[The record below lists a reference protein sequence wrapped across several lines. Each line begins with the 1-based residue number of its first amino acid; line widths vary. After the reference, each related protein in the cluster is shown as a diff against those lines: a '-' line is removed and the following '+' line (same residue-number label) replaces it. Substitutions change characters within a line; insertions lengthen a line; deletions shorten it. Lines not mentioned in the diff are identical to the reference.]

1 MKNIQIT
8 HNNQE
13 TKDFGQEL
21 AKDLLPGVS
30 LCLSGDL
37 GAGKTTLTQGILE
50 GLGAEGPYTSPT
62 FVIMKEYTL
71 PVPTESGIS
80 RVYHIDAY
88 RIETKDIEHLGFE
101 EWCSDPKGLVILEWP
116 ERVPEV
122 LPEKRIEN
130 NLEQEGEDERKITC
144 NVPAYE

>member
-1 MKNIQIT
+1 MENRQIT
-8 HNNQE
+8 HSNQE
-13 TKDFGQEL
+13 TKDFGQKL
-21 AKDLLPGVS
+21 AKELHPGVS

-50 GLGAEGPYTSPT
+50 GLGALGPYTSPT
-62 FVIMKEYTL
+62 FVIMKEYSL
-71 PVPTESGIS
+71 PVPTETGVS

-122 LPEKRIEN
+122 LPEKRIDIHIVQKNET
-130 NLEQEGEDERKITC
+130 EREIELKK
-144 NVPAYE
+144 V

>member
-21 AKDLLPGVS
+21 AKDLLPGIS
-30 LCLSGDL
+30 LCLSGNL

-62 FVIMKEYTL
+62 FVIMKEYAL
-71 PVPTESGIS
+71 KKATETGIKHI
-80 RVYHIDAY
+80 YHVDAY
-88 RIETKDIEHLGFE
+88 RIESKDIEHLGFE
-101 EWCSDPKGLVILEWP
+101 EWCSDPGGLVILEWP
-116 ERVPEV
+116 ERIAEL
-122 LPEKRIEN
+122 LPEKRLNIL
-130 NLEQEGEDERKITC
+130 LEHTGKITRKITLS
-144 NVPAYE
+144 